1 MIIAA
6 AGNEGKHVDGFYPA
20 CLPGVLAVG
29 ASNNQNEQTSFS
41 NFRQW
46 YEDNFILAPGESIRS
61 TIPLSVSESGYGN
74 LSGTSQACAFVTGTA
89 ALIRSVFPD
98 ITPGQVVL
106 ALKEVEVG
114 SVLSAKG
121 AMQAASSSNLDPDY
135 REFLEF
141 VSPDPGYDDF
151 FRVSGEVDLIVKV
164 LDPSLVKEVVFY
176 ADFEEIGVVQQ
187 AAFSQGGYVTLKWDT
202 TQWED
207 DYYWIEAYAHDFN
220 GKPLGNDSISLEVAN
235 NQVTGLIMNVVNLD
249 GHSAAEALVTV
260 HHIYRTPGGEE
271 GTEGELV
278 CQEAWTGKTDP
289 SGRVMLPAGVLPGGN
304 QYLVTARGT
313 NPAFFYWDIVWAPD
327 LDVTLTAEGASTLN
341 VAAYRRDGSRLAGAD
356 VSIELPALRGI
367 TLPGEV
373 LGFSEPDLDTNFTPL
388 VKLNALGQSS
398 ITVYPGSY
406 NVRVSDHSSRYY
418 LASYNLLVD
427 DAVETVTFGSDP
439 NETSV
444 FSLVFDA
451 EYKSAVWN
459 LKRIDDPLF
468 PNISISVAS
477 ESEEPVTIESVTVTS
492 GTYGG
497 TAVVLASGEYWD
509 EWEYVFRLVPVPA
522 GGGDEHTIFVGSS
535 LTAKVEPAEPGQEYY
550 SGTNIR
556 FALIYQDEFGNRL
569 ISAGYGPYYS
579 RQRVLPR
586 LLAYDDHEE
595 YGGVVDDWQFG
606 SIRLPE
612 GIYGVFTRLE
622 DSHLGDIES
631 DEPLTIEVK
640 PTPSNA
646 FSTTFTKED
655 GEPLD
660 YCTVYLGVYTGDSYY
675 FDPRVSETTGQDGK
689 IVWDSCI
696 EDGLISPGDRIALVV
711 LDIWG
716 NNALF
721 LTRTLTVPAPEAPEK
736 AVTFQIGTLYEV
748 EVEALNRDRE
758 ALAGPL
764 FSVYRYEGDQGSA
777 GGPDSIPVGFPLH
790 GVSPSQLQWGLLT
803 LSLEEGDYLIQ
814 AAQRKAYSESDGL
827 TYYRYYLSERIS
839 VPNDLPPEDEDGNRE
854 PVTLDA
860 EDAVAF
866 TVIIPESCSDGDT
879 AFALYPPGVSQ
890 VPVFGEVW
898 SDDVLYV
905 SPGEYHLEGVLSRVT
920 YTSDGLWSYW
930 LTKDEYVL
938 LDNGV
943 LEDGVYTWTLG
954 NAFDDEY
961 TTFALVP
968 PEDPEKTGYEPEDT
982 VKATVRIEDGQ
993 RNRLVGMAL
1002 NFTHLGSGVGSSSLT
1017 AVRVPG
1023 GGQLLVSASDSPEDG
1038 VGALTH
1044 EEIAPFIIVLGP
1056 EGQEVYRYKDAGANY
1071 GFLEKWDSSFHFYT
1085 EANRLTKDST
1095 FFSAEY
1101 VVPKYAVGGEYQ
1113 MVMELES
1120 GPEGSFS
1127 RTLPFTVLAVHAP
1140 PTLDALP
1147 LYTNAGSVTVTGVT
1161 KPGAAVTLYSSLDG
1175 GESTVAG
1182 TATVDEEGR
1191 FSVTVDLPDE
1201 GHYEFTATSTVGDET
1216 SGHSAPV
1223 SVTVDRQPPGQVV
1236 DLRAEVLDASHVRLT
1251 WSPPLQADPSGIA
1264 FYRVRR
1270 LTGDPP
1276 EEVLFD
1282 NITPGAPGEE
1292 IAWLDSGL
1300 TALTEYTYEVWAV
1313 DGAGND
1319 GIPVEL
1325 KVMMKQHYPIL
1336 TS

>member
-249 GHSAAEALVTV
+249 GHPAAEALVTV

-341 VAAYRRDGSRLAGAD
+341 VAAYRRDGSPLAGAD
-356 VSIELPALRGI
+356 VSIELPALPGI

-373 LGFSEPDLDTNFTPL
+373 LGFSERDLDTNFTPL

-764 FSVYRYEGDQGSA
+764 FSVYR
-777 GGPDSIPVGFPLH
+777 F
-790 GVSPSQLQWGLLT
+790 
-803 LSLEEGDYLIQ
+803 
-814 AAQRKAYSESDGL
+814 
-827 TYYRYYLSERIS
+827 
-839 VPNDLPPEDEDGNRE
+839 
-854 PVTLDA
+854 
-860 EDAVAF
+860 
-866 TVIIPESCSDGDT
+866 
-879 AFALYPPGVSQ
+879 
-890 VPVFGEVW
+890 
-898 SDDVLYV
+898 
-905 SPGEYHLEGVLSRVT
+905 
-920 YTSDGLWSYW
+920 
-930 LTKDEYVL
+930 
-938 LDNGV
+938 
-943 LEDGVYTWTLG
+943 
-954 NAFDDEY
+954 
-961 TTFALVP
+961 
-968 PEDPEKTGYEPEDT
+968 
-982 VKATVRIEDGQ
+982 
-993 RNRLVGMAL
+993 
-1002 NFTHLGSGVGSSSLT
+1002 
-1017 AVRVPG
+1017 
-1023 GGQLLVSASDSPEDG
+1023 
-1038 VGALTH
+1038 
-1044 EEIAPFIIVLGP
+1044 
-1056 EGQEVYRYKDAGANY
+1056 
-1071 GFLEKWDSSFHFYT
+1071 
-1085 EANRLTKDST
+1085 
-1095 FFSAEY
+1095 
-1101 VVPKYAVGGEYQ
+1101 
-1113 MVMELES
+1113 
-1120 GPEGSFS
+1120 
-1127 RTLPFTVLAVHAP
+1127 
-1140 PTLDALP
+1140 
-1147 LYTNAGSVTVTGVT
+1147 
-1161 KPGAAVTLYSSLDG
+1161 
-1175 GESTVAG
+1175 
-1182 TATVDEEGR
+1182 
-1191 FSVTVDLPDE
+1191 
-1201 GHYEFTATSTVGDET
+1201 
-1216 SGHSAPV
+1216 
-1223 SVTVDRQPPGQVV
+1223 
-1236 DLRAEVLDASHVRLT
+1236 
-1251 WSPPLQADPSGIA
+1251 
-1264 FYRVRR
+1264 
-1270 LTGDPP
+1270 
-1276 EEVLFD
+1276 
-1282 NITPGAPGEE
+1282 
-1292 IAWLDSGL
+1292 
-1300 TALTEYTYEVWAV
+1300 
-1313 DGAGND
+1313 
-1319 GIPVEL
+1319 
-1325 KVMMKQHYPIL
+1325 
-1336 TS
+1336 

>member
-1 MIIAA
+1 LIIAA

-249 GHSAAEALVTV
+249 GHPAAEALVTV

-341 VAAYRRDGSRLAGAD
+341 VAAYRRDGSPLAGAD
-356 VSIELPALRGI
+356 VSIELPALRGM

-373 LGFSEPDLDTNFTPL
+373 LGFSERDLDTNFTPL

-497 TAVVLASGEYWD
+497 TAVVLASGEY
-509 EWEYVFRLVPVPA
+509 
-522 GGGDEHTIFVGSS
+522 
-535 LTAKVEPAEPGQEYY
+535 
-550 SGTNIR
+550 
-556 FALIYQDEFGNRL
+556 
-569 ISAGYGPYYS
+569 
-579 RQRVLPR
+579 
-586 LLAYDDHEE
+586 
-595 YGGVVDDWQFG
+595 
-606 SIRLPE
+606 
-612 GIYGVFTRLE
+612 
-622 DSHLGDIES
+622 LG
-631 DEPLTIEVK
+631 
-640 PTPSNA
+640 
-646 FSTTFTKED
+646 
-655 GEPLD
+655 
-660 YCTVYLGVYTGDSYY
+660 
-675 FDPRVSETTGQDGK
+675 
-689 IVWDSCI
+689 
-696 EDGLISPGDRIALVV
+696 
-711 LDIWG
+711 
-716 NNALF
+716 
-721 LTRTLTVPAPEAPEK
+721 
-736 AVTFQIGTLYEV
+736 
-748 EVEALNRDRE
+748 
-758 ALAGPL
+758 
-764 FSVYRYEGDQGSA
+764 
-777 GGPDSIPVGFPLH
+777 
-790 GVSPSQLQWGLLT
+790 
-803 LSLEEGDYLIQ
+803 
-814 AAQRKAYSESDGL
+814 
-827 TYYRYYLSERIS
+827 
-839 VPNDLPPEDEDGNRE
+839 
-854 PVTLDA
+854 
-860 EDAVAF
+860 
-866 TVIIPESCSDGDT
+866 
-879 AFALYPPGVSQ
+879 
-890 VPVFGEVW
+890 
-898 SDDVLYV
+898 
-905 SPGEYHLEGVLSRVT
+905 
-920 YTSDGLWSYW
+920 
-930 LTKDEYVL
+930 
-938 LDNGV
+938 
-943 LEDGVYTWTLG
+943 
-954 NAFDDEY
+954 
-961 TTFALVP
+961 
-968 PEDPEKTGYEPEDT
+968 
-982 VKATVRIEDGQ
+982 
-993 RNRLVGMAL
+993 
-1002 NFTHLGSGVGSSSLT
+1002 
-1017 AVRVPG
+1017 
-1023 GGQLLVSASDSPEDG
+1023 
-1038 VGALTH
+1038 
-1044 EEIAPFIIVLGP
+1044 
-1056 EGQEVYRYKDAGANY
+1056 
-1071 GFLEKWDSSFHFYT
+1071 
-1085 EANRLTKDST
+1085 
-1095 FFSAEY
+1095 
-1101 VVPKYAVGGEYQ
+1101 
-1113 MVMELES
+1113 
-1120 GPEGSFS
+1120 
-1127 RTLPFTVLAVHAP
+1127 
-1140 PTLDALP
+1140 
-1147 LYTNAGSVTVTGVT
+1147 
-1161 KPGAAVTLYSSLDG
+1161 
-1175 GESTVAG
+1175 
-1182 TATVDEEGR
+1182 
-1191 FSVTVDLPDE
+1191 
-1201 GHYEFTATSTVGDET
+1201 
-1216 SGHSAPV
+1216 
-1223 SVTVDRQPPGQVV
+1223 
-1236 DLRAEVLDASHVRLT
+1236 
-1251 WSPPLQADPSGIA
+1251 
-1264 FYRVRR
+1264 
-1270 LTGDPP
+1270 
-1276 EEVLFD
+1276 
-1282 NITPGAPGEE
+1282 
-1292 IAWLDSGL
+1292 
-1300 TALTEYTYEVWAV
+1300 
-1313 DGAGND
+1313 
-1319 GIPVEL
+1319 
-1325 KVMMKQHYPIL
+1325 
-1336 TS
+1336 